1 MNKFQSM
8 MKRIIDGYYN
18 KEQVFFEEGTGWY
31 SRLDGKYVDANVIER
46 YVEDILNYYEVRE
59 SE

>member
-1 MNKFQSM
+1 M

-18 KEQVFFEEGTGWY
+18 KEQVFFEEGAGWY
-31 SRLDGKYVDANVIER
+31 SRLDGKYVDDNVIER

>member
-1 MNKFQSM
+1 MNKHQSM

-31 SRLDGKYVDANVIER
+31 SRLDGKYVDNNVIER